1 MHPDEPRKELW
12 MYPHVVQFETRRQ
25 ELERELRLIGE
36 RKQGRAGAAVAA
48 RTEAALHGANNHR
61 GRLATQRNLELERE
75 LTIERT
81 LP

>member
-1 MHPDEPRKELW
+1 

-25 ELERELRLIGE
+25 QFERELRLIRE
-36 RKQGRAGAAVAA
+36 RTDTRASSRPSAT
-48 RTEAALHGANNHR
+48 RTERDLR
-61 GRLATQRNLELERE
+61 GRLAIRASRNLKPEHE